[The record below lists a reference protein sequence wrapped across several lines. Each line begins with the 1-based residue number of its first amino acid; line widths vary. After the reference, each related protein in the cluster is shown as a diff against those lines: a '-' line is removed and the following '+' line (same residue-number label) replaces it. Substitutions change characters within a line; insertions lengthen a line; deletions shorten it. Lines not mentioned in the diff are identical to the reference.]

1 MTVPVSLWNVSKKV
15 MSKLTSLTYQK
26 YHLYLS
32 FELDFNKLQSDLTSI
47 SAVLLDAEKQ
57 QEKSHS
63 VQDWLGKLQD
73 ALYDAEDLLDD
84 LNAEVLRQKVEN
96 EFRIVTLVRNFFF
109 LTGMDER
116 VKNIRDRIEHI
127 EKQKRNLHLPQ
138 LVNGKGNGVSVNN
151 MDSHRQREREHTR
164 SYLHFTEVV
173 GREKDKKEV
182 IELLCGSCNS
192 DEGVCVV
199 PIVGMGGLGKTALAH
214 LVFDNDEVKRG
225 FDLRIWVD
233 VSDDFNLERI
243 WEKKITRGVNC
254 SDHNVLD
261 IDILS
266 SLQDKV
272 SGKKFLLVLD
282 DVWRGNQIEW
292 LDLKSALISGGAKGG
307 SRVLVTTRYKSTM
320 GRFSSYNLGVLPDG
334 DCWSLFEK
342 WAFGEGETAHHP
354 NLATIGIEI
363 VKKCGGVPLAIR
375 TVGGLLS
382 ESKEESYWLYVKDS
396 DAWGMDIGHM
406 LEWEDNNN
414 ILSVLKL
421 SYDQLPPHLKE
432 CFAYCSS
439 LPKGL
444 EFRKEDL
451 IQLWM
456 SQGFIHLS
464 DRYQQSEDV
473 GSWYF
478 NELVSR
484 SIFDVVHENH
494 RTEIVK
500 CRMHDLFHDLA
511 KSVARPLVVN
521 YDITNMSERT
531 RHLSL
536 WDLDLREDPN
546 SFLKLLKLRTL
557 ILLPTGLGT
566 SLGSGSYLDVLLSGS
581 TYLRVLDLS
590 RLGIK
595 HLPNSIGYMKHL
607 RYLNLNGNSEL
618 QSLPDSICRLHS
630 LQILK
635 LSGCR
640 KISTLPRNFS
650 YLVSLRH
657 LVITSPHVLEQKVGT
672 LTSLRSLTIEH
683 CRNLESLSEV
693 TQNLSV
699 LRTLRIHNCGKLTS
713 LPSNLENCTA
723 LENLEVVNCKRMRS
737 LEVSMQRLAHFR
749 SLTIKGLPGLVT
761 LPDKLEC
768 YARSLQYLFITD
780 CVILQKL
787 PKCLEKLS
795 SLMRVYIMYCPN
807 LHKLPSGFCHLT
819 ALQVLR
825 IEGCPYLSSRCQR
838 KTGQDWHLIAHVR
851 EIYVDNDK
859 I

>member
-1 MTVPVSLWNVSKKV
+1 MAVPMSLLNVSQKV
-15 MSKLTSLTYQK
+15 MSKLTSLLSLK
-26 YHLYLS
+26 YDLYTS

-57 QEKSHS
+57 QAKSHS

-84 LNAEVLRQKVEN
+84 LNAEALRQKVEN
-96 EFRIVTLVRNFFF
+96 EFRVVTSVRNFFF
-109 LTGMDER
+109 LSGMDET

-127 EKQKRNLHLPQ
+127 ERQKRNLHLPQ
-138 LVNGKGNGVSVNN
+138 LVNDKGNGVNN
-151 MDSHRQREREHTR
+151 MVSYRQREREHTR
-164 SYLHFTEVV
+164 SYLHFNEVV
-173 GREKDKKEV
+173 GRENDMKEV
-182 IELLCGSCNS
+182 VELLCGSCNS
-192 DEGVCVV
+192 NDGVCVV

-214 LVFDNDEVKRG
+214 LVFDSDEVKRG

-233 VSDDFNLERI
+233 VSDDFKLERI
-243 WEKKITRGVNC
+243 WQKKITRGVNC
-254 SDHNVLD
+254 SDNVLG

-282 DVWRGNQIEW
+282 DVWRGNQVEW

-307 SRVLVTTRYKSTM
+307 SRILVTTRYKSTI
-320 GRFSSYNLGVLPDG
+320 GRISSYNLGGLHDG

-342 WAFGEGETAHHP
+342 WAFGEGESAQHP
-354 NLATIGIEI
+354 NLAKIGIEI

-382 ESKEESYWLYVKDS
+382 ESKEESYWLFVKDS
-396 DAWGMDIGHM
+396 DAWGLDIGHM
-406 LEWEDNNN
+406 LELEDNNN

-421 SYDQLPPHLKE
+421 SYDQLPLHLKE
-432 CFAYCSS
+432 CFAYCS
-439 LPKGL
+439 LLTKGL

-456 SQGFIHLS
+456 SQGFIDIS
-464 DRYQQSEDV
+464 ERCQESEDV
-473 GSWYF
+473 GSLYF

-511 KSVARPLVVN
+511 KSVATPFLVN

-536 WDLDLREDPN
+536 WDQDLREDPN
-546 SFLKLLKLRTL
+546 SFLKLPKLRTL
-557 ILLPTGLGT
+557 ILRPTGLGT
-566 SLGSGSYLDVLLSGS
+566 FLGSGSYLDVLLSGS

-630 LQILK
+630 LQTLK
-635 LSGCR
+635 LSGCI
-640 KISTLPRNFS
+640 KISTFPKNFS

-657 LVITSPHVLEQKVGT
+657 LVITSPHVLEQIGT

-693 TQNLSV
+693 TQNLRV

-713 LPSNLENCTA
+713 LPGNLVNCTA
-723 LENLEVVNCKRMRS
+723 LENLEVVNCQKMGS
-737 LEVSMQRLAHFR
+737 LEVSMQRLTKLR
-749 SLTIKGLPGLVT
+749 SLTIKGLPKLVT

-768 YARSLQYLFITD
+768 YAMSLQYLFISD
-780 CVILQKL
+780 CVILQEL
-787 PKCLEKLS
+787 PECLEKLA

-838 KTGQDWHLIAHVR
+838 KTGEDWHLIAHVR
-851 EIYVDNDK
+851 EIYVDNVK